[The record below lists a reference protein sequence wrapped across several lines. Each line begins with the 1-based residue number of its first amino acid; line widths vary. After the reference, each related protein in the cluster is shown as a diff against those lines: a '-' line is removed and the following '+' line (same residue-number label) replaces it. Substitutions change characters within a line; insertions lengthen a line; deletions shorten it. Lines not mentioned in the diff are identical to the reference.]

1 LPKMKRALITTLMVF
16 MGVTGVAYAQSYRME
31 LSVSNN
37 AIFGALDAKHFVSRG
52 YMRAGIDGIYS
63 DEDDE
68 DYKIL
73 NPKMLVGSETLYPGL
88 QCELGFRGII
98 GTAEKGDDKGNMGG
112 VGFAGNVAFTFPQS
126 VSPIPIKLFA
136 NLTGAPRPLSFLDME
151 RYFELS
157 TGIGVYV
164 VENAA
169 IFLSYRYYDF
179 GIEKDSDN
187 FNITDD
193 TFMIGLELQF

>member
-1 LPKMKRALITTLMVF
+1 MPKMKRALITTLMVF

-126 VSPIPIKLFA
+126 QHLPYSPNSLPTSPVRPGRSLFSTWSA
-136 NLTGAPRPLSFLDME
+136 ISSSAPES
-151 RYFELS
+151 
-157 TGIGVYV
+157 V
-164 VENAA
+164 
-169 IFLSYRYYDF
+169 
-179 GIEKDSDN
+179 
-187 FNITDD
+187 
-193 TFMIGLELQF
+193 FMWLKTRLFF